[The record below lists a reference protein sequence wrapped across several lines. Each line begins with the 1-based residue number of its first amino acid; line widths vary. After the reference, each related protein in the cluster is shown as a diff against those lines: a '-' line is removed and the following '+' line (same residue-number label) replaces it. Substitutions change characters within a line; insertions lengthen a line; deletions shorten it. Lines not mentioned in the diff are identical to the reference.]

1 MTGQRHTFRG
11 TPFRFGRSGV
21 LLASAACAWACLA
34 TPSEAQVRTHGEGGG
49 SFSISVTSW
58 RDIPFRTV
66 VRQQY
71 DYSCGSA
78 AVATLLRFHYG
89 VSVTEGEV
97 FQHMFERG
105 DQERIRTV
113 GFSMLD
119 MRSYLEARGFRADGL
134 RLSLDRLATLNV
146 PSIALI
152 SHDNYRHFV
161 VVKGVDANRVLV
173 GDPTFG
179 LQTYTREEFEQIW
192 NGVVLAIR
200 GMPEGWPA
208 PAYNRA
214 AEWRPWAVA
223 PLNDVRGPTPP
234 SELLLSMHELYQI
247 APIMQIPAAGGGG

>member
-1 MTGQRHTFRG
+1 MA
-11 TPFRFGRSGV
+11 PP
-21 LLASAACAWACLA
+21 AN
-34 TPSEAQVRTHGEGGG
+34 AQVRTHGEFGG
-49 SFSISVTSW
+49 SYNVAVTSW

-89 VSVTEGEV
+89 LQVGESEV
-97 FQHMFERG
+97 FQHMFDRG
-105 DQERIRTV
+105 EQERIRAV

-119 MRSYLEARGFRADGL
+119 MRNYLQARGFQADGL
-134 RLSLDRLATLNV
+134 RLSLDRLATLNT

-152 SHDNYRHFV
+152 THNNYRHFV
-161 VVKGVDANRVLV
+161 VIKGVDENRVLV

-179 LQTYTREEFEQIW
+179 LQTYTREEFASVW

-200 GMPEGWPA
+200 TPPANWPE

-214 AEWRPWAVA
+214 AEWRPWALA
-223 PLNDVRGPTPP
+223 PLDQARGPVSTID
-234 SELLLSMHELYQI
+234 LTLSFRELYQI
-247 APIMQIPAAGGGG
+247 TPVTTP